1 MQRIDIDRLQ
11 PGDIILT
18 ASRTKAGKLV
28 RVASN
33 GSVSHAMICV
43 QHGSIIDSTADG
55 VQAWNLQREYFRE
68 DEAVFA
74 FRLLDPLP
82 PAQMARVIDF
92 ARAEIGTRYSK
103 AEAARSVFGVTKPRG
118 NRQFC
123 SRLVARAY
131 GSVGILLVP
140 DQDYCTP
147 EDLRRS
153 PLLIELGDV
162 TQPVSA
168 AEIEAI
174 AARPNP
180 LQIMRDA
187 QNTVLTVAR
196 KLDPT
201 VENFNDLDRVVR
213 EHPEWDA
220 AIAQAYRNSG
230 YLDIWRYEL
239 RAHPYRYDLDVMES
253 IATPEMLADL
263 RAYCIDTI
271 RDAYSGGVRFAV
283 NLAHYQAAQ
292 NASERETLA
301 LLIQLYETLVR
312 NHEIRVETARAWL
325 LQHHPADVAEYME
338 RVVPHSELWFSI
350 VDRVEP
356 QLGAIAR
363 HSILTAKSTEVCSSC
378 GDPARDYRLA
388 NAADAMPGV
397 PALRLCD
404 DCVAIRRGF
413 GEELN
418 AWD

>member
-1 MQRIDIDRLQ
+1 MQRIDIDRLR

-18 ASRTKAGKLV
+18 ASHTKVGKLV

-33 GSVSHAMICV
+33 GLVSHAMICV

-68 DEAVFA
+68 DEAVFV
-74 FRLLDPLP
+74 FRLIDPLP
-82 PAQMARVIDF
+82 PVQMARVIDF

-131 GSVGILLVP
+131 GSVGIRLVS

-168 AEIEAI
+168 AEMEAI
-174 AARPNP
+174 AVRPNP

-187 QNTVLTVAR
+187 QNAVLAVAR

-201 VENFNDLDRVVR
+201 VENFNDLDLVVR

-220 AIAQAYRNSG
+220 AIAQAYRDSG

-239 RAHPYRYDLDVMES
+239 RAHPYRYDLAVMES
-253 IATPEMLADL
+253 IAAPEMLADL
-263 RAYCIDTI
+263 QAYCIDTI

-283 NLAHYQAAQ
+283 NLTHYQAAQ
-292 NASERETLA
+292 NESARETLA
-301 LLIQLYETLVR
+301 LLIGLYETLVH
-312 NHEIRVETARAWL
+312 NHEVRVETARAWL
-325 LQHHPADVAEYME
+325 FRHHPADVLEHME

-356 QLGAIAR
+356 RLGVIAR
-363 HSILTAKSTEVCSSC
+363 HSIQNAKSTEVCSSC

-404 DCVAIRRGF
+404 ECAEIRRGF
-413 GEELN
+413 GENLEALG
-418 AWD
+418 